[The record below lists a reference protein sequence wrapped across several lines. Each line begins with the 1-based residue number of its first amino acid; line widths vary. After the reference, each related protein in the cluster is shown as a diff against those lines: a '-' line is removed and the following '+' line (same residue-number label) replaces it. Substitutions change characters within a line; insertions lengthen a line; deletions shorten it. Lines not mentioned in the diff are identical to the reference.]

1 MEEMKFNEFPK
12 KHQDLIREAEKA
24 RESAYNPYSKFY
36 VGAALLT
43 KYGTMIRGANVENAS
58 YGITLCAE
66 RSAFAR
72 ANAKDVRNIEAI
84 AISTRGETFDVKEP
98 TMPCGACRQWIYE
111 FSQISDR
118 DIEIISASTN
128 REKIFLARI
137 SELLPN
143 AFGPKDFGIN
153 IKKYQR

>member
-1 MEEMKFNEFPK
+1 MKVIGFNSLSDK
-12 KHQDLIREAEKA
+12 YQDLVKEAEKA

-36 VGAALLT
+36 VGAALLS
-43 KYGTMIRGANVENAS
+43 KHGTVITGANVENAS
-58 YGITLCAE
+58 YGLTLCAE
-66 RSAFAR
+66 RSALAR
-72 ANAKDVRNIEAI
+72 ANVKDVRALETI

-111 FSQISDR
+111 FAQISDR

-128 REKIFLARI
+128 REKIVIAKI

-143 AFGPKDFGIN
+143 AFGPKDLGIN
-153 IKKYQR
+153 IEKYQR